1 MNMDISAEDIM
12 KSWEKELNKSEPEL
26 CVIYGKLLAL
36 KHLKSLIEMLQESY
50 TAVLCN
56 NGLKSDEDC
65 EELVNP
71 KKEEEVTTEKLITIL
86 EDSDEDCES
95 DDSKISIKTI

>member
-56 NGLKSDEDC
+56 NGLKSDQDC
-65 EELVNP
+65 EDLVKP
-71 KKEEEVTTEKLITIL
+71 KKEEITTEKLMTIL
-86 EDSDEDCES
+86 EDSDSGEES
-95 DDSKISIKTI
+95 DNSKTSIKTI

>member
-36 KHLKSLIEMLQESY
+36 KHLKGLIEMLQESY

-56 NGLKSDEDC
+56 NGLKSDQDC
-65 EELVNP
+65 EDLVKP
-71 KKEEEVTTEKLITIL
+71 KKEEITTEKLMTIL
-86 EDSDEDCES
+86 EDSDSGEES
-95 DDSKISIKTI
+95 DNSKTSIKTI